1 MKIKNVLLIVS
12 IMLFFSVAVNAQQK
26 TPMVRIAKLQI
37 DPAQLE
43 SYKAILKE
51 EIEASI
57 RLEPG
62 VLTFYAVSEQKN
74 PASITIFET
83 YASVEAYQLHIKSP
97 QFIKYKTSTE
107 KMVKSLELVPCDP
120 IALGKK

>member
-1 MKIKNVLLIVS
+1 MKTNLFTALI
-12 IMLFFSVAVNAQQK
+12 ILFFSVAANAQQK

-51 EIEASI
+51 EIETSI

-62 VLTFYAVSEQKN
+62 VLTMYAVSEQKN

-83 YASVEAYQLHIKSP
+83 YASVEAYQSHIKSP

-107 KMVKSLELVPCDP
+107 KMVKSL
-120 IALGKK
+120 

>member
-1 MKIKNVLLIVS
+1 MKRIIFTVNFCLIILS
-12 IMLFFSVAVNAQQK
+12 AVAQDTK
-26 TPMVRIAKLQI
+26 PMVRMAKLKI

-51 EIEASI
+51 EIETSI

-62 VLTFYAVSEQKN
+62 VLTLYAVSDQKE
-74 PASITIFET
+74 PSSITIFET
-83 YASVEAYQLHIKSP
+83 YASVAAYQAHLKSP
-97 QFIKYKTSTE
+97 QFIKYKTLAE
-107 KMVKSLELVPCDP
+107 KMVTSLELVPCDP